1 MFLTLKV
8 TTARP
13 VQIFASAEKEKI
25 DVGKKMS
32 VKGFLLIFGND
43 CSKKKKSCVEKK
55 HLFF

>member
-25 DVGKKMS
+25 DV
-32 VKGFLLIFGND
+32 
-43 CSKKKKSCVEKK
+43 EKK
-55 HLFF
+55 CQYKGYSWSYLAMTNH